1 MNIRVIAM
9 GRELRGDDAA
19 ALMLSDTLRCCP
31 VPGVELVC
39 SGGDVVELVNL
50 FQGQDAVIVLD
61 AYEADPDDPPVMR
74 LDANE
79 DMLPSAPACSSHG
92 LGVSEAVEMAR
103 EMGLLPE
110 TLIIIAI
117 AGYAFAIG
125 SPPSSGLKRRLRMAE
140 HVLRQELERMVR
152 EYAHA

>member
-1 MNIRVIAM
+1 MSIRVIAM

-19 ALMLSDTLRCCP
+19 ALMLADRLRKKP
-31 VPGVELVC
+31 IDEVEILC

-61 AYEADPDDPPVMR
+61 AYEAGSGDPPVMR

-79 DMLPSAPACSSHG
+79 DSLPSAPACSSHG
-92 LGVSEAVEMAR
+92 LGVAEAVAMAR
-103 EMGLLPE
+103 EMRLLPA

-117 AGYAFAIG
+117 AGYAFATG
-125 SPPSSGLKRRLRMAE
+125 SPPSAGIKERLRAAE
-140 HVLRQELERMVR
+140 HLLREELERMTR
-152 EYAHA
+152 EYVHA